1 MNIFIHIDIDIQIQ
15 IYTDLT
21 TINKKETINLIER
34 KEKYMVA
41 LGGSKRK
48 MEMMYVILIS
58 GNKRNLT

>member
-1 MNIFIHIDIDIQIQ
+1 
-15 IYTDLT
+15 
-21 TINKKETINLIER
+21 LIER